1 MLSESNFKFD
11 LGHVEFD
18 MSLGLMVKIN
28 KQKINREIKQGRYSL

>member
-11 LGHVEFD
+11 SGHVGFD
-18 MSLGLMVKIN
+18 MSLGRMVKIN